1 MNTVFLLGAEIDI
14 QQAYEQ
20 FEEWSEGH
28 GDRFLCEL
36 DGVLHVIASHPA
48 SARLHLDDY
57 RRALISHFPRGI
69 FYVVEMDR
77 IVIHA
82 VLDLRQDPRTIMRR
96 LRGFR
101 SSTMPP

>member
-1 MNTVFLLGAEIDI
+1 MKTVFLLGAEIDI

-28 GDRFLCEL
+28 GDRFLREL
-36 DGVLHVIASHPA
+36 EAAVRLISDHPA

-57 RRALISHFPRGI
+57 RRSVIIHFPRAI
-69 FYVVEMDR
+69 FYVVESDR

-82 VLDLRQDPRTIMRR
+82 VMDVRQDPLAIVRR

-101 SSTMPP
+101 SSE